1 MRNNKKKTNDKQVL
15 KKVGAEK
22 EKEVEFKGRRDDE
35 EEEETKRRRKRKRRG
50 QTRLG
55 VS

>member
-1 MRNNKKKTNDKQVL
+1 M
-15 KKVGAEK
+15 GAEK

-35 EEEETKRRRKRKRRG
+35 EEEETKRRRKRKRGG